1 MHQQMACT
9 EIPDFIPYSPGQ
21 RPKIENAKLNKNNLK
36 CVLSI
41 FGANEGRA
49 WQCKKQAD
57 AVAIFAFKQV
67 DIVQAENL

>member
-1 MHQQMACT
+1 MYVCICAFAGCLSMHQQMACT

-49 WQCKKQAD
+49 
-57 AVAIFAFKQV
+57 
-67 DIVQAENL
+67 